1 MTRVDDR
8 AATGGDAS
16 DTLCT
21 MPATELAAAVRSK
34 QVSPVEVT
42 DAVLA
47 RINRLNP
54 GLNAFVTLIE
64 DDARRQARQ
73 AEQAVMRG
81 QELGALHGVPYA
93 LKDATLT
100 KGIRTTFGSKL
111 FAQHVPTEDSLVAE
125 RLRAAGGVLIGKTN
139 LPEFGAKCTTD
150 NKVFGATRNPWSPA
164 LTPGGSSGGA
174 AAAVAA
180 GMIPLAEGSDHAGSI
195 RCPAA
200 LCGVVGL
207 KPSNGRIP
215 IYPDNLLWHAVMWCH
230 GPITRTVA
238 DAALMLDVMAGP
250 DDRDPRALCDGV
262 RGFGAAVAARRPLEG
277 RRIGYLRDIGCV
289 PVDPAVTGVCEE
301 ALAAFVELGCRIEFD
316 TTDFGDTVEAYGLIN
331 ASRRAAYVD
340 PYLPDHAD
348 DFDPEVV
355 WRAELSRS
363 HTATDLTKA
372 ELVQTSAY
380 LRVQRLFQR
389 YDLLVTPTTPTPAFP
404 IEISYPREIA
414 GLAIN
419 TVFEH
424 LGLTSLFNL
433 TGHPAISVPAGWTR
447 DGLPV
452 GLQIVGPWRDD
463 TAVLC
468 AAAAYEEAQPWRD
481 RWPPL
486 PGIQD

>member
-1 MTRVDDR
+1 MTKANER
-8 AATGGDAS
+8 AAAGDA
-16 DTLCT
+16 LCA
-21 MPATELAAAVRSK
+21 MPATDLAAAIRSK

-54 GLNAFVTLIE
+54 ELNAFVTLIE
-64 DDARRQARQ
+64 DDARRQARE
-73 AEQAVMRG
+73 AEDAVMRG
-81 QELGALHGVPYA
+81 HELGSLHGIPYA

-100 KGIRTTFGSKL
+100 RGIRTTYGSKL
-111 FAQHVPTEDSLVAE
+111 FAEHVPAQDSLVAE

-150 NKVFGATRNPWSPA
+150 NKIFGATRNPWALA

-180 GMIPLAEGSDHAGSI
+180 GLVPLAEGSDHAGSI

-250 DDRDPRALCDGV
+250 DDRDPRALCDGAG
-262 RGFGAAVAARRPLEG
+262 GFSASVAGRRSIKG
-277 RRIGYLRDIGCV
+277 RRIGYLSDVGCV
-289 PVDPAVTGVCEE
+289 PVDQAVRDVCEG
-301 ALAAFVELGCRIEFD
+301 ALAAFVELGCKVEID
-316 TTDFGDTVEAYGLIN
+316 TTDFSDTIEAYGLIN

-340 PYLPDHAD
+340 AYLPDHAD

-363 HTATDLTKA
+363 RTATDLTKA

-380 LRVQRLFQR
+380 LRVQDLFQR
-389 YDLLVTPTTPTPAFP
+389 YDLLVTPTTPTAAFP

-414 GLAIN
+414 GVKID

-433 TGHPAISVPAGWTR
+433 TGHPAISVPAGWTK

-463 TAVLC
+463 AAVLC
-468 AAAAYEEAQPWRD
+468 AAAAYEEAQPWQD
-481 RWPPL
+481 RWPTL
-486 PGIQD
+486 AGIEA